1 MTTEGD
7 ARARRVELP
16 APTIIDFLA
25 TTPLFTGCDRQTI
38 AKIAPHVFPVGV
50 PAGTV
55 IVRAGSANPGIGV
68 VYAGR
73 AAVRDG
79 EDTLEEVGVGGAFG
93 ETGAFLG
100 TNHPFEIAAT
110 EDSVMLLLSHDVVTQ
125 LATKIAAFSFA
136 AARRLAART
145 ISPTPPHGR
154 SRPPSVAPPKATGT
168 TPPYAAVPAP
178 YVGAVTPHAGTAA
191 PHAGAAGT
199 AAPPVDGIR
208 FVRVSAYDPTPQL
221 IATVPAKLIQQH
233 RLLPLELRDRT
244 LTVGM
249 VDPTSTASRIEL
261 QRVLSTS
268 NLVVVAISQDDF
280 NETYVR
286 LRIDPLRNARG
297 TRPIEALV
305 SPDALVFDQADQERD
320 AKQPGPL
327 GDDIV
332 ALASRVIAHA
342 IERGASDVHVDYN
355 AQGPRIR
362 FRVQGQ
368 LYTWDQAIPAN
379 HGKGLVARLKVL
391 AGLDVT
397 ERRLPQD
404 GRLGVRIG
412 KREVDIRIST
422 IPTSRGEK
430 IALRVFEAATMLRPL
445 EAIFHDPAIL
455 EAAHAAIQKPYGAIV
470 IAGPTGSGKTSS
482 LYAALGERMRT
493 RPDTNV
499 LTVEDPIEYRLSGVT
514 QIQVNHAV
522 DLGFAQVLRAMLRQD
537 PDVIMVGEVR
547 DDSTAQ
553 LALEAAM
560 TGHLMLTSVHA
571 NNAVGVVQRFEHLSC
586 PRPLIGQSLALVLVQ
601 RLVRRLCQRCVSVEV
616 PPPIVIANLAAHGLV
631 ERDRELAMPRP
642 VGCAECNQTGYAG
655 RVAVVEMLA
664 LDDALRAQIMAG
676 APSTTL
682 ERVATDARLLYS
694 FRRSA
699 LHLMSKQ
706 MISPAEALL
715 TLA

>member
-1 MTTEGD
+1 MTTDGD
-7 ARARRVELP
+7 ARARRAEIP
-16 APTIIDFLA
+16 APIIVDFLA
-25 TTPLFTGCDRQTI
+25 TTSLFTGCDRATI
-38 AKIAPHVFPVGV
+38 AKIAPHVFPVAV
-50 PAGTV
+50 PAGVV
-55 IVRAGSANPGIGV
+55 IVRAGAANPGIGV
-68 VYAGR
+68 VYSGR

-79 EDTLEEVGVGGAFG
+79 DITLEEVAAGGAFG
-93 ETGAFLG
+93 EAGALLG
-100 TNHPFEIAAT
+100 TMQPYEIAAT
-110 EDSVMLLLSHDVVTQ
+110 EDSVMFLLGHDVVTQ

-145 ISPTPPHGR
+145 I
-154 SRPPSVAPPKATGT
+154 
-168 TPPYAAVPAP
+168 
-178 YVGAVTPHAGTAA
+178 
-191 PHAGAAGT
+191 
-199 AAPPVDGIR
+199 AAPPPARAAATGGAPPPANGIR
-208 FVRVSAYDPTPQL
+208 FVRVSAYDPTPQV

-249 VDPTSTASRIEL
+249 VDPTSAASRAEL
-261 QRVLSTS
+261 QRVMSTTS
-268 NLVVVAISQDDF
+268 VVVVAISQDDF
-280 NETYVR
+280 NEAYVR
-286 LRIDPLRNARG
+286 LRIDPVRGGRG
-297 TRPIEALV
+297 TRPLEIAIA
-305 SPDALVFDQADQERD
+305 PDQLVFDQADQERD

-342 IERGASDVHVDYN
+342 IERGASDVHVDHS
-355 AQGPRIR
+355 ALGPRIR

-368 LYTWDQAIPAN
+368 LYTWDQPIPAN
-379 HGKGLVARLKVL
+379 QGKGLVARLKVL

-445 EAIFHDPAIL
+445 EQIFYDPAIL
-455 EAAHAAIQKPYGAIV
+455 EALHVAIQRPYGAIV

-537 PDVIMVGEVR
+537 PDVVMVGEVR
-547 DDSTAQ
+547 DAITAP

-571 NNAVGVVQRFEHLSC
+571 NNAVGVIQRFEHLSC

-601 RLVRRLCQRCVSVEV
+601 RLVRRLCPRCTTTEV
-616 PPPIVIANLAAHGLV
+616 PPPIVVANLAAHGLIDRD
-631 ERDRELAMPRP
+631 RDREPAMPRP
-642 VGCAECNQTGYAG
+642 VGCAECHQTGYAG
-655 RVAVVEMLA
+655 RVAIVEMLA
-664 LDDALRAQIMAG
+664 LDDALRAQIMAA
-676 APSTTL
+676 APITTL
-682 ERVATDARLLYS
+682 ERIATDARLLYS

-699 LHLMSKQ
+699 LHLMSRQ

>member
-1 MTTEGD
+1 MTTEAD
-7 ARARRVELP
+7 PRARRLDLEAATVV
-16 APTIIDFLA
+16 DFLA
-25 TTPLFTGCDRQTI
+25 GTPLFAGCDRATI
-38 AKIAPHVFPVGV
+38 LKIAPHVFPVEV
-50 PAGTV
+50 PAGMV
-55 IVRAGSANPGIGV
+55 IVRAGAANPGIGV

-73 AAVRDG
+73 AVVRNGDAVV
-79 EDTLEEVGVGGAFG
+79 EEVVIGGAFG

-100 TNHPFEIAAT
+100 TNQPYEIAAA
-110 EDSVMLLLSHDVVTQ
+110 EDSVMMLLSHDVVTQ

-136 AARRLAART
+136 AARRLAARSIT
-145 ISPTPPHGR
+145 GPVPTR
-154 SRPPSVAPPKATGT
+154 SRSPSTSPPPTE
-168 TPPYAAVPAP
+168 
-178 YVGAVTPHAGTAA
+178 
-191 PHAGAAGT
+191 
-199 AAPPVDGIR
+199 GIR
-208 FVRVSAYDPTPQL
+208 FVRISSYDPSSQV
-221 IATVPAKLIQQH
+221 ISTVPAKLIQQH

-249 VDPTSTASRIEL
+249 VDPTNAASRMEL
-261 QRVLSTS
+261 QRVMSTS
-268 NLVVVAISQDDF
+268 NVVVVAVSQDDF
-280 NETYVR
+280 NEAYVR
-286 LRIDPLRNARG
+286 LRIDPVRAARG
-297 TRPIEALV
+297 SRPPENAV
-305 SPDALVFDQADQERD
+305 SPDSLVFDQADQERD
-320 AKQPGPL
+320 AKQPAPL
-327 GDDIV
+327 GDEIV

-342 IERGASDVHVDYN
+342 IERGASDVHVDHS
-355 AQGPRIR
+355 AAGPRIR

-368 LYTWDQAIPAN
+368 LYNWDQPIQAH

-412 KREVDIRIST
+412 RREVDIRIST

-430 IALRVFEAATMLRPL
+430 VALRVFEAATMLRPL
-445 EAIFHDPAIL
+445 EAIYHDAAIL
-455 EAAHAAIQKPYGAIV
+455 EAVHLAIQRPYGAIV

-493 RPDTNV
+493 RPDTNG
-499 LTVEDPIEYRLSGVT
+499 LTVEDPIEYRLAGVT

-560 TGHLMLTSVHA
+560 TGHLMLTSLHA
-571 NNAVGVVQRFEHLSC
+571 NNAIGVIQRFEHLGC
-586 PRPLIGQSLALVLVQ
+586 ARPLIGQSLALVLVQ
-601 RLVRRLCQRCVSVEV
+601 RLVRRLCPRCSTTEV
-616 PPPIVIANLAAHGLV
+616 PPPIVLANLVAHGLI
-631 ERDRELAMPRP
+631 EHGREVALPRA
-642 VGCAECNQTGYAG
+642 VGCAECSQTGYSG

-664 LDDALRAQIMAG
+664 IDDPMRAQIMAN
-676 APSTTL
+676 APPIML
-682 ERVATDARLLYS
+682 ERFATDAKLLYS

-699 LHLMSKQ
+699 LQLMAKQ
-706 MISPAEALL
+706 LISPAEALL